1 MLNIKDWLDYTKLG
15 CQIRL
20 QQNDH
25 TGLQLRNI
33 LQIQRK
39 KYKRYNRRITYH
51 ENNNRRRAREWTYIY
66 MREINCEIRHVL
78 QQYLYRLGAIL
89 IRDFFHSVES
99 DGKQTRT
106 LNNININQRRF
117 DKRKTSLLLIY

>member
-39 KYKRYNRRITYH
+39 EYYKRYKRRITYQ
-51 ENNNRRRAREWTYIY
+51 EKNNRRRAREWTYI
-66 MREINCEIRHVL
+66 
-78 QQYLYRLGAIL
+78 
-89 IRDFFHSVES
+89 
-99 DGKQTRT
+99 
-106 LNNININQRRF
+106 
-117 DKRKTSLLLIY
+117 

>member
-66 MREINCEIRHVL
+66 ER
-78 QQYLYRLGAIL
+78 
-89 IRDFFHSVES
+89 
-99 DGKQTRT
+99 
-106 LNNININQRRF
+106 NQ
-117 DKRKTSLLLIY
+117 L